1 MYIFRKNQNA
11 QKKKE
16 RQTLSVASGQR
27 DTVNPEKRKLLS
39 AAICEE
45 WLLGSL
51 FGHPD
56 FLNILKKEG
65 ISGDDFITE
74 WGKNTYSAIL
84 KAAEMSQTLDLMA
97 MGGLVTSDEMSRLA
111 EISVK
116 GGANIRTQ
124 EQFCE
129 LIKSLRAEKQK
140 QKLSGESIKQ
150 MDDEALSDLIK
161 KLSEDKNR
169 GDRK

>member
-1 MYIFRKNQNA
+1 
-11 QKKKE
+11 
-16 RQTLSVASGQR
+16 
-27 DTVNPEKRKLLS
+27 
-39 AAICEE
+39 
-45 WLLGSL
+45 
-51 FGHPD
+51 
-56 FLNILKKEG
+56 
-65 ISGDDFITE
+65 
-74 WGKNTYSAIL
+74 
-84 KAAEMSQTLDLMA
+84 MSQTLDLMA